1 MARAKAKSPYSVH
14 PGIVMVQSW
23 VISLPVK
30 TGRSLDD
37 WIRLVKKEGPPSEKE
52 RSDWLKANHGLGTNT
67 GGLDRRSR
75 FREKP
80 GRRRSRSLLE
90 GRRRLCLRH
99 VRR

>member
-23 VISLPVK
+23 VVSLPVK

-67 GGLDRRSR
+67 ADGSPVLR

-80 GRRRSRSLLE
+80 GRRRSRRLLE
-90 GRRRLCLRH
+90 SRRRLCLRH